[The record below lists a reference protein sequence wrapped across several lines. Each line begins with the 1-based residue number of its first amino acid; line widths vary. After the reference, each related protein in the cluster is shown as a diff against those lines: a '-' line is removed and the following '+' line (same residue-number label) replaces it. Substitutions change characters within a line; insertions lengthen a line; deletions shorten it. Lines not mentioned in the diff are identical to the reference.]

1 MARYRKRD
9 AIEERLSDRVEA
21 EGRAF
26 TADLIAKRATG
37 IQGYRMTLAF
47 LELGNGGGSASFFVE
62 LEPAGSRE
70 EAQERADRLRG
81 EPERLR
87 RLLAEQI
94 SGSS

>member
-9 AIEERLSDRVEA
+9 AIEARLSDRVEA

-37 IQGYRMTLAF
+37 IQGYRVTLAF
-47 LELGNGGGSASFFVE
+47 LEVGNDGGSASFFVE
-62 LEPAGSRE
+62 LEPAASRE
-70 EAQERADRLRG
+70 EAQELADRLRD

-87 RLLAEQI
+87 HLLGEQL
-94 SGSS
+94 SGPS